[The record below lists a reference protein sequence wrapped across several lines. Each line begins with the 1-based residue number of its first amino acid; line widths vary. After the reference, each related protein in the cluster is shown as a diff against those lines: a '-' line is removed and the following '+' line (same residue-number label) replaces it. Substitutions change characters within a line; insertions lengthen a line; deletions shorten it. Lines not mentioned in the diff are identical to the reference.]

1 MKEFDYIILGGGLSG
16 LSLAFELNK
25 QGCLKNKTLAILE
38 KRKEYQKDKIWSYWD
53 FNNNKFK
60 SCIEKSWNY
69 FTITHNQQSITLP
82 CEKSPY
88 RSINS
93 QKFYKFIINNLNK
106 NKNIHLIK
114 NTKIVSVKK
123 DIITTTNQSY
133 KTKYIFDSLIAGKK
147 KSSMYQHFYGCEIE
161 SAKDMFNSTNVQLMD
176 FDCEQNNGLHFFY
189 ILPFSTKRA
198 LIETTWYSKKIK
210 AKNKYQEEINKYL
223 LQKKI
228 SGKIKNEEFGAIPL
242 YHFPVNNNSANHIKI
257 GMAGNMTRLSTG
269 YTFQAIQTFS
279 ENLAKQLKLKD
290 TINLPLIRSIKYKFL
305 DQILLSVIERNHRI
319 MPKIFF
325 HLFKNN
331 TSKTVINFL
340 CDRSNFIEDLKIII
354 SMPKL
359 IFLQNFFIYMYKSIF
374 GIHNK

>member
-60 SCIEKSWNY
+60 NCIEKSWNY

-82 CEKSPY
+82 CKKSPY

-133 KTKYIFDSLIAGKK
+133 KTKYIFDSLITGKK

-189 ILPFSTKRA
+189 ILPFTTKRA

-257 GMAGNMTRLSTG
+257 GTAGNMTRLSTG

-305 DQILLSVIERNHRI
+305 DQILLSVIERNHRV

-359 IFLQNFFIYMYKSIF
+359 IFLQNFFIYICKSIF